1 MLSLQV
7 LASLLAFSQGLGPAV
22 AFSSKAIPTG
32 KHTLRIRARDGDGRL
47 ERLFTMS
54 GSRQCAFKR
63 APR

>member
-54 GSRQCAFKR
+54 GSR
-63 APR
+63 